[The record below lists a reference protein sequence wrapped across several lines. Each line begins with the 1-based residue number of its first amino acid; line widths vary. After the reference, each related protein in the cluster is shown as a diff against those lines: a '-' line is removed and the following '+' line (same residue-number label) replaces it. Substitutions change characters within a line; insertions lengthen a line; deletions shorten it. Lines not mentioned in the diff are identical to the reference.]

1 MMMSRPRE
9 VLKTSKKYQDF
20 LVEPIQERQVMFQ
33 LKDI

>member
-1 MMMSRPRE
+1 MPWE

-20 LVEPIQERQVMFQ
+20 LVEPIQERQCYVQ